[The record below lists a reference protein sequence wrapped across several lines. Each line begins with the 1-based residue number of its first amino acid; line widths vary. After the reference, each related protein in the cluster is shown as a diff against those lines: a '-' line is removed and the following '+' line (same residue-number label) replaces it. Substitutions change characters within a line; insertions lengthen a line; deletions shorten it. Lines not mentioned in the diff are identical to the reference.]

1 MRHVTTASTRPLPQA
16 AALDAMRCLKELS
29 LSLFC
34 CCCFKCLTCRT
45 GPAGLCG
52 TEQVRLR
59 GEERAGSSLQAG
71 RRGNMVRWQKRPDT
85 DWDQGSPFWYY
96 SRTRG
101 KFNTIQKCTCMCVC
115 VIIVFYFEL
124 WGFTVFVI
132 LHRADECSTW
142 AARLGSAL
150 LSEQTTLF
158 WAQNV
163 HFTACVVALVL
174 KPSSVSGLC
183 LFKTFGLFPVVKK
196 KSSDVLKISRRSNL
210 IPSES
215 LKRLKLF

>member
-1 MRHVTTASTRPLPQA
+1 
-16 AALDAMRCLKELS
+16 MRCLKELS

-115 VIIVFYFEL
+115 VISVFYFEL

-142 AARLGSAL
+142 AARLGSAG
-150 LSEQTTLF
+150 LSSLNRLRCFELKTFTL
-158 WAQNV
+158 Q
-163 HFTACVVALVL
+163 LVL
-174 KPSSVSGLC
+174 WLWFLNPPQCPGSAY
-183 LFKTFGLFPVVKK
+183 
-196 KSSDVLKISRRSNL
+196 
-210 IPSES
+210 
-215 LKRLKLF
+215 LKLLDCSL